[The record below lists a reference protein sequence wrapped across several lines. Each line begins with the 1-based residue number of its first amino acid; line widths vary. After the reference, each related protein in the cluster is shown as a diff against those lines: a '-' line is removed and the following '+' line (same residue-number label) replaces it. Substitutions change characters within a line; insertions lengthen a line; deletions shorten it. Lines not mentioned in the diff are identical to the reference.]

1 MKDAVC
7 SSSCLPLPE
16 SLADPFFIG
25 KSETTGDYSMIHLK
39 GSLKE
44 NRGTSH
50 PAFFNCSFI
59 ITVGEITAL
68 RYSSK

>member
-1 MKDAVC
+1 
-7 SSSCLPLPE
+7 
-16 SLADPFFIG
+16 
-25 KSETTGDYSMIHLK
+25 MIHLK

-59 ITVGEITAL
+59 ITVGEIMAL
-68 RYSSK
+68 YYSSKECKIYVGKYNSAYINAS